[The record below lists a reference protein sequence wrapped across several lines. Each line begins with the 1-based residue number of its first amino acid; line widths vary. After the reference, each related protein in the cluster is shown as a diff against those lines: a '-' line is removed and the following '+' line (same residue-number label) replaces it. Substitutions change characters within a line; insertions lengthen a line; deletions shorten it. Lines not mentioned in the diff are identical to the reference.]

1 MIMTTGEKMMHVR
14 NTPKLVKK
22 SNNNIIMKT
31 FIIFLNFLL
40 ITLILYNIFSSNIIE
55 GLSGCSPN
63 QKSAVYKQQ
72 ALIDRLFSETNELKA
87 EYKQLKGVAATNTIK
102 IGANSGN
109 MRKTTAK
116 VDEGRKEK
124 ERELDSIEKEN
135 PTDPVIPLQ
144 PMPTQSR
151 SANSFGANM
160 KGSASIA

>member
-1 MIMTTGEKMMHVR
+1 
-14 NTPKLVKK
+14 
-22 SNNNIIMKT
+22 MKT
-31 FIIFLNFLL
+31 FIIFFNFLL

-55 GLSGCSPN
+55 GLTGCSPN

-72 ALIDRLFSETNELKA
+72 ALIDRLFSELNELKA
-87 EYKQLKGVAATNTIK
+87 EYKQLQVTTATNTMK

-109 MRKTTAK
+109 MRTTTAK
-116 VDEGRKEK
+116 VEEGRKEK

-144 PMPTQSR
+144 PMPTQAR